1 MKSWRLLVFALVGL
15 AQLAVPGSLIW
26 KRERTL
32 RQGSVWKFRTA
43 PVDPVDAFR
52 GRYVSLEFDV
62 EGHEIS
68 PPPNIDYGQT
78 VFVTMRQNPEGF
90 AEIDQVNPSRPAGDD
105 FIEAQLK
112 GSTVSLPFD
121 KYWVTER
128 DAPAAEAAY
137 RALSRR
143 DKQNAFV
150 TVRVF
155 RGDAA
160 MEQLYLD
167 GLPLGEYLRAN
178 AGPK

>member
-1 MKSWRLLVFALVGL
+1 LVAL
-15 AQLAVPGSLIW
+15 AQLAVPASLIW
-26 KRERTL
+26 KREQTL
-32 RQGSVWKFRTA
+32 RHGSVWKFRTA

-52 GRYVSLEFDV
+52 GRYVALEFEA
-62 EGHEIS
+62 EGQEIS
-68 PPPNIDYGQT
+68 PPPNLAYPAT
-78 VFVTMRQNPEGF
+78 VFVTLRQSSEGF
-90 AEIDQVNPSRPAGDD
+90 AEIDQVNSSRPAGDD
-105 FIEAQLK
+105 FIEAQLRGK
-112 GSTVSLPFD
+112 TVSLPFD

-137 RALSRR
+137 RAQSRR

-160 MEQLYLD
+160 LEQLYLD

-178 AGPK
+178 ATK

>member
-1 MKSWRLLVFALVGL
+1 VKSWRLIVFVLLAF
-15 AQLAVPGSLIW
+15 AQLAVPASLIW

-32 RQGSVWKFRTA
+32 RRGSVWKFHTA

-52 GRYVSLEFDV
+52 GRYVALEFEA
-62 EGHEIS
+62 EGQEVS
-68 PPPNIDYGQT
+68 PPPNASYHQT
-78 VFVTMRQNPEGF
+78 IFVTLRQNPDGF
-90 AEIDQVNPSRPAGDD
+90 AEIDQVNSSPPAGDD
-105 FIEAQLK
+105 FIEAQLA
-112 GSTVSLPFD
+112 GRTVSLPFD

-137 RALSRR
+137 RAQSRR
-143 DKQNAFV
+143 DKRNAFT

-160 MEQLYLD
+160 LEQLYLD

-178 AGPK
+178 AAK